1 MKKFILFVSAVV
13 LTVTLN
19 SCSKSDSGSSSPR
32 GTVTMKIN
40 GTSKTFNTVVVN
52 QHVYNAGTTDE
63 YTELTATGIVGTDA
77 TEYVTFITDKGV
89 LGADA
94 IYSFEYYKNGQIYYS
109 SGGGSFAANVT
120 TNNTS
125 KKLIGSFSGI
135 LNGNDSTTGNPI
147 TVSLTNG
154 TFNVQY

>member
-1 MKKFILFVSAVV
+1 MKKLFLFVSAIA
-13 LTVTLN
+13 LTVSLN
-19 SCSKSDSGSSSPR
+19 SCSKSDSSSSVG
-32 GTVTMKIN
+32 GTITMKIN
-40 GTSKTFNTVVVN
+40 GTSKTFNTVVVDE
-52 QHVYNAGTTDE
+52 HVYYAGTTDE

-77 TEYVTFITDKGV
+77 TEYVTFTTDKGV
-89 LGADA
+89 LGSDA
-94 IYSFEYYKNGQIYYS
+94 IYSFEYYKNGQTYYS
-109 SGGGSFAANVT
+109 YGGGGFAANVT

-135 LNGNDSTTGNPI
+135 LNGNDSTTGDPI